1 MINVQL
7 LQQVCLL
14 QNYTEKLSTPCSSL
28 EILMHTDMGQS
39 VLIAFEAMCDLL
51 VAYPSWNNQNPTG
64 CEYY

>member
-7 LQQVCLL
+7 QQQVCLL

-51 VAYPSWNNQNPTG
+51 VAYPS
-64 CEYY
+64 